1 MVLGLFKKHCP
12 VCGQDVEKEKAV
24 KRLGKY
30 LCSEEH
36 AEEYRKKL
44 AQEESRATSRGGGCC
59 GK

>member
-1 MVLGLFKKHCP
+1 MLGLFKKHCP
-12 VCGQDVEKEKAV
+12 ICGVDVEKEKAV
-24 KRLGKY
+24 KRFGKY

-44 AQEESRATSRGGGCC
+44 AQEESKTASRGGGCC